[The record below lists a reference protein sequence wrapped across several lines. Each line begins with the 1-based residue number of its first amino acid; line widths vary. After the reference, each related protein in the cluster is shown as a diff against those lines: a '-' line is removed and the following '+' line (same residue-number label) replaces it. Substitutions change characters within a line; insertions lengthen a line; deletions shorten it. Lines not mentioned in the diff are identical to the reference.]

1 MIVAA
6 HLVESTLCAC
16 VAALLALVLRRGPAA
31 TRYAVWLAASL
42 KFLVPFSLLGLAG
55 AYGGSLVAP
64 PDTTQGSVVVRWLG
78 AAASWNVAHFTS
90 SALPVVSMSRGVIF
104 MLVLLWTMGTLTV
117 VTFRWRQWRAIR
129 DLAQASVP
137 LVEGREVDLLSGIA
151 RHGRH
156 PVAIAIVEC
165 EADIEPGIFGIRK
178 PVLIWPAGLSARLS
192 DGELEAVLAHEACHV
207 DRSDNLCALLTVVVE
222 AVFWFHPAVWWIGL
236 QLVNERE
243 RACDEQVIRLGS
255 DQRAYAEGIMK
266 VCGFVLRAPEAFVAG
281 VGGSSLSSRIEQIF
295 RQPPSALAAG
305 VGRGLAIAAIAG
317 IATAPLVA
325 GALRGPSA
333 SGVSLARGT
342 AQPRQADQKVYE
354 KSDGIQM
361 PTLEYEVKPRYTPEA
376 MEARIQG
383 SIWLAVVVLETGNVG
398 NVTVTQSLDKEYGLD
413 DEAVRA
419 AKQWRFKPGTKDGKA
434 VAVQVEVEMT
444 FKLK

>member
-6 HLVESTLCAC
+6 HLFESTLCAG
-16 VAALLALVLRRGPAA
+16 VAAVLVLILRRAPAS
-31 TRYAVWLAASL
+31 TRYAIWLAASL
-42 KFLVPFSLLGLAG
+42 KFLIPFSLIGLAG
-55 AYGGSLVAP
+55 TYLSGVVAP
-64 PDTTQGSVVVRWLG
+64 PDANQGSVVVRWLG
-78 AAASWNVAHFTS
+78 AAASWNVANFTS
-90 SALPVVSMSRGVIF
+90 STLPAVPLSRAVIF
-104 MLVLLWTMGTLTV
+104 MLVLLWAIGTLTV
-117 VTFRWRQWRAIR
+117 VTFRWRQWRAVR
-129 DLAQASVP
+129 DLARHSIP
-137 LVEGREVDLLSGIA
+137 LVEGREVDLLARVA

-156 PVAIAIVEC
+156 PVAISIAEC

-207 DRSDNLCALLTVVVE
+207 DRSDNLGALLTVVVE
-222 AVFWFHPAVWWIGL
+222 AVFWFHPAVWWIGS

-243 RACDEQVIRLGS
+243 RACDEQVVQLGS
-255 DQRAYAEGIMK
+255 DQRDYAEGIMK

-281 VGGSSLSSRIEQIF
+281 VGGSNLSSRIEQIF

-305 VGRGLAIAAIAG
+305 VGRGVAIAAIAG

-333 SGVSLARGT
+333 SGAALARGT
-342 AQPRQADQKVYE
+342 AQPQEAEQKVYE

-376 MEARIQG
+376 MQAHIQG

-398 NVTVTQSLDKEYGLD
+398 DVTITQSLDKQYGLD
-413 DEAVRA
+413 DEAVKTV
-419 AKQWRFKPGTKDGKA
+419 KQWRFKPGMKDGKP
-434 VAVQVEVEMT
+434 VAVQVEIEMT
-444 FKLK
+444 FTLK

>member
-1 MIVAA
+1 MIVTA

-16 VAALLALVLRRGPAA
+16 VAALLALVLRRGPAT
-31 TRYAVWLAASL
+31 TRYAIWLAAAL

-55 AYGGSLVAP
+55 TYGSSLVAP
-64 PDTTQGSVVVRWLG
+64 PDTTHGSVVVRWLG
-78 AAASWNVAHFTS
+78 AAASWNVANFTS
-90 SALPVVSMSRGVIF
+90 STLPVVPMSRDVILA
-104 MLVLLWTMGTLTV
+104 LVLLWAIGTLTV

-137 LVEGREVDLLSGIA
+137 LVEGREVNLLAGIA

-156 PVAIAIVEC
+156 PVAIAIAEC

-192 DGELEAVLAHEACHV
+192 DDELEAVLAHEACHV
-207 DRSDNLCALLTVVVE
+207 DRADNLGALLTVVVE
-222 AVFWFHPAVWWIGL
+222 AVVWFHPAVWWIGS

-243 RACDEQVIRLGS
+243 RACDEQVIRLGG

-281 VGGSSLSSRIEQIF
+281 VGGSNLSSRIEQIF

-305 VGRGLAIAAIAG
+305 IGRGIAIATIAG

-325 GALRGPSA
+325 GVLRGPSA
-333 SGVSLARGT
+333 GGT
-342 AQPRQADQKVYE
+342 AVALGAGQPQAEQKIYE
-354 KSDGIQM
+354 KGDGIQM
-361 PTLEYEVKPRYTPEA
+361 PTLEYEVKPKYTPEA
-376 MEARIQG
+376 MQARIQG

-398 NVTVTQSLDKEYGLD
+398 DVTITQSLDKEYGLD
-413 DEAVRA
+413 DEAVNTV
-419 AKQWRFKPGTKDGKA
+419 KQWRFKPGTKDGKA
-434 VAVQVEVEMT
+434 VAVQVEIEMT